1 MMAGAILSAQLS
13 GWRKSVGSFF
23 EGGRSPA
30 FLLSYTMS
38 ITAIQQ
44 QVEDEL
50 AEHEPEVEV
59 LLAEVIG
66 GRTLRVYIDHPA
78 GVTLG
83 LCERV
88 SAVLS
93 PLRSRYALEVS
104 SPGTRRPLTKPAHF
118 RRYVGRRARVR
129 TRGPISALPA
139 AAPERRS
146 GRRRHERPRALS
158 VTGELLDATDNEITL
173 AVGEGVIA
181 IPYSEISRSNLTEH

>member
-1 MMAGAILSAQLS
+1 MLTAQLS
-13 GWRKSVGSFF
+13 GWRQGVGNLC

-30 FLLSYTMS
+30 FLLLYTMS
-38 ITAIQQ
+38 TTAIQQ

-50 AEHEPEVEV
+50 AEHEPDVEV
-59 LLAEVIG
+59 LLAEVIS
-66 GRTLRVYIDHPA
+66 GRTLRVYIDHPR

-88 SAVLS
+88 SAILS
-93 PLRSRYALEVS
+93 PLRTRYALEVS
-104 SPGTRRPLTKPAHF
+104 SPGSRRPLTKPAHF

-129 TRGPISALPA
+129 TRGPVDGLLT
-139 AAPERRS
+139 AAPEGRS
-146 GRRRHERPRALS
+146 GRRRQERPRAFS

-181 IPYSEISRSNLTEH
+181 IPYGEISRSNLTEH